1 LDSPI
6 APPFSVFDPV
16 SWRRT
21 TDETTKSIH
30 RAIARQGWLEL
41 QRPTAAI
48 GLRRIEHLTVLRRS
62 TRDLTESREIGAA
75 RVSPQVSL
83 VRRPSK
89 TTIPKGEMVMQ
100 DRAPRRGWTLALAS
114 LGLFMVALDTLVVTT
129 ALPVLRVDLG
139 ASLGDLEW
147 TVNAYNLSFACLL
160 LTGAALG
167 DRFGRRRMFSV
178 GLAGF
183 TLASAAAALSPSVGW
198 LIGARTVQGAAAAIV
213 MPLTLTLIS
222 EAFPAE
228 KRGAAIGLWGG
239 IAGLAVAA
247 GPVVGGAVVDGID
260 WHWIFWLNVPIG
272 IVLVPLAARMLT
284 ESFGPRPKLDPVGVL
299 LAASGLASL
308 TWALIRANSVG
319 WGSVE
324 IVTTLAVGAILVGA
338 FLGWERRAPSPMLPL
353 GLFRVK
359 EFSAANAVSF
369 FMYAGLFGALFL
381 MAQFL
386 QTALGHS
393 PLEAGLL
400 LLPWTATP
408 MVVAPLAG
416 ALADKLGNRPF
427 MVLGLILQAVG
438 LGWVALIASP
448 DVSYLQLGAAL
459 TVAGVGTSMCFPT
472 VANAVA
478 SSVPQQEVGVASGT
492 NSTLRELGGVFGVAV
507 LAAVFTHQGVYSS
520 AQSFIDRFQPALFVG
535 AGLTAVG
542 VVAALF
548 APGRT
553 KHEDAAV
560 FRPAVPAY
568 ATDD

>member
-1 LDSPI
+1 M
-6 APPFSVFDPV
+6 
-16 SWRRT
+16 
-21 TDETTKSIH
+21 
-30 RAIARQGWLEL
+30 
-41 QRPTAAI
+41 
-48 GLRRIEHLTVLRRS
+48 
-62 TRDLTESREIGAA
+62 
-75 RVSPQVSL
+75 
-83 VRRPSK
+83 
-89 TTIPKGEMVMQ
+89 TTIQKGETVMQ

-178 GLAGF
+178 GLVGF

-272 IVLVPLAARMLT
+272 IVLAPLAARMLT

-324 IVTTLAVGAILVGA
+324 IVTTLAAGAVLVGA
-338 FLGWERRAPSPMLPL
+338 FLAWERRAPSPMLPL
-353 GLFRVK
+353 GLFGVK

-507 LAAVFTHQGVYSS
+507 LAAVFTHQGVYDS

-542 VVAALF
+542 VLAALF
-548 APGRT
+548 APGRAQ
-553 KHEDAAV
+553 HEDAAV
-560 FRPAVPAY
+560 LRPAVPAY